1 VRLGTDRLQVIT
13 SLQRAVAR
21 IFFGLP
27 ESVGF
32 AVAGGAALIARD
44 LVDRETRDVDLFTA
58 LPPTASIPDTAAAFE
73 RAAASKGW
81 TTRRVQLTDS
91 FARLVVEAD
100 SEALIVDLGVDSPP
114 DEPPTLTEL
123 GPTLSAHDLA
133 ARKTLALFGRAEA
146 RDFTDV
152 HDLANVFT
160 KAELVHLAQTQDG
173 GFDLQVFADM
183 IGTISRFTDDDLGLP
198 HPAADRLRHFFHNWR
213 QEITGG

>member
-1 VRLGTDRLQVIT
+1 VIT

-44 LVDRETRDVDLFTA
+44 LVDRETRDVDLFTV

-73 RAAASKGW
+73 RAAASQGW
-81 TTRRVQLTDS
+81 ATRRVQLTGS
-91 FARLVVEAD
+91 FARLVVEAG

-160 KAELVHLAQTQDG
+160 KEELAHLAQTQDG

-198 HPAADRLRHFFHNWR
+198 RPAADRLRHFFHTWR